1 MTLDGII
8 CPIATPLDASGESLN
23 TAAFAS
29 HLDALLPDVDGIF
42 VLGSSGEHPWLGE
55 AVEDEVV
62 KVAAAVT
69 AGRRPL
75 LVGGG
80 QASLSRTLIRI
91 ESLSALPGD
100 YYVVTPPSYFPITD
114 TDACTEYFTRIAEHA
129 DRPIILYNIPLN
141 VGNSITPAAVRELA
155 SHANIAGIKDSSGD
169 MITFA
174 ELLFMQSDSFR
185 VLQGREQLIAASA
198 ALGCTGVVSAMSN
211 FAPRLLRQVLNAAR
225 RADLAASAK
234 LQEDTS
240 KLARLFNEGCWLAA
254 LKAALNATG
263 FAAGV
268 PSPPLPHLTTDQS
281 SRIDALIREA
291 EAQGWLTRPHG
302 GK

>member
-1 MTLDGII
+1 M
-8 CPIATPLDASGESLN
+8 
-23 TAAFAS
+23 
-29 HLDALLPDVDGIF
+29 
-42 VLGSSGEHPWLGE
+42 
-55 AVEDEVV
+55 
-62 KVAAAVT
+62 
-69 AGRRPL
+69 
-75 LVGGG
+75 
-80 QASLSRTLIRI
+80 IRI

-114 TDACTEYFTRIAEHA
+114 PGACTEYFTRIAEYA

-141 VGNSITPAAVRELA
+141 VGNSITPAAVRHLA
-155 SHANIAGIKDSSGD
+155 SHPNIAGIKDSSGD

-174 ELLFMQSDSFR
+174 ELLSTQSDSFR

-198 ALGCTGVVSAMSN
+198 ALGCTGVVCDEQP
-211 FAPRLLRQVLNAAR
+211 APRLLRQVLNAAR
-225 RADLAASAK
+225 RADLTASAK

-240 KLARLFNEGCWLAA
+240 KLARLFNEGYWLSA

-263 FAAGV
+263 FAVGV
-268 PSPPLPHLTTDQS
+268 PSQPLPHLTTDQS
-281 SRIDALIREA
+281 SRIETLIRDA

>member
-1 MTLDGII
+1 
-8 CPIATPLDASGESLN
+8 
-23 TAAFAS
+23 
-29 HLDALLPDVDGIF
+29 
-42 VLGSSGEHPWLGE
+42 
-55 AVEDEVV
+55 
-62 KVAAAVT
+62 
-69 AGRRPL
+69 
-75 LVGGG
+75 
-80 QASLSRTLIRI
+80 
-91 ESLSALPGD
+91 
-100 YYVVTPPSYFPITD
+100 
-114 TDACTEYFTRIAEHA
+114 
-129 DRPIILYNIPLN
+129 
-141 VGNSITPAAVRELA
+141 
-155 SHANIAGIKDSSGD
+155 
-169 MITFA
+169 
-174 ELLFMQSDSFR
+174 
-185 VLQGREQLIAASA
+185 
-198 ALGCTGVVSAMSN
+198 MSN